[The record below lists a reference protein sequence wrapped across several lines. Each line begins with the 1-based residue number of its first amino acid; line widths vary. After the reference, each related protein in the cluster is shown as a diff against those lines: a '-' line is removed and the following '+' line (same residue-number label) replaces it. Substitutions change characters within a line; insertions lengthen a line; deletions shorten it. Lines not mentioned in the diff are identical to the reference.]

1 MRGGVTDAGRTT
13 TERTLKIELLS
24 QWKME
29 AEFRN
34 FWVRCA
40 SGNVLFLWP
49 RFVEKY
55 LSIFFLVGVGGPKGI
70 SRNDPILQG
79 SNDLSCSLCKTV
91 MELVDQAITD
101 EANEQAVIF
110 YDDSNDDYD
119 DDGDDDVGDVDDLFR
134 WRMLLPKLAHFS
146 PPRLTSSA
154 RPWLRC
160 RS

>member
-55 LSIFFLVGVGGPKGI
+55 LSIFFVGGGG
-70 SRNDPILQG
+70 G
-79 SNDLSCSLCKTV
+79 SKRY
-91 MELVDQAITD
+91 
-101 EANEQAVIF
+101 F
-110 YDDSNDDYD
+110 
-119 DDGDDDVGDVDDLFR
+119 
-134 WRMLLPKLAHFS
+134 
-146 PPRLTSSA
+146 
-154 RPWLRC
+154 
-160 RS
+160 